1 MKRTFHVVG
10 AAVALGAIFG
20 APWCPRANPEGAGAG
35 PALPGATV
43 LRQNTQLC
51 CFPAGQRHLALPKH
65 LGEHPEPRPERL
77 LHPCVS
83 LSHSAGGERQ
93 AGHGDNKRT
102 RRWEGRG
109 TDGSGLEGQT
119 CALCRLEAPVQRGS
133 TCSHTARCRR
143 HRDPRWPQDAGTQGR
158 TDTGTQG
165 HRDAGAWPRQPPP
178 RRRDG
183 KHTSLLH
190 LPLNKKSSKCL
201 INSLGRNKNI
211 MRKTIWLKKKMA
223 LADSLLLAVP
233 GHMCLV
239 KWSSGLWLMGFSHV
253 SILHL
258 CMS

>member
-1 MKRTFHVVG
+1 MCPVQAGGPG
-10 AAVALGAIFG
+10 AARQHVLAH
-20 APWCPRANPEGAGAG
+20 R
-35 PALPGATV
+35 ALP
-43 LRQNTQLC
+43 
-51 CFPAGQRHLALPKH
+51 PA
-65 LGEHPEPRPERL
+65 PRP
-77 LHPCVS
+77 S
-83 LSHSAGGERQ
+83 LAPG
-93 AGHGDNKRT
+93 
-102 RRWEGRG
+102 RR
-109 TDGSGLEGQT
+109 
-119 CALCRLEAPVQRGS
+119 
-133 TCSHTARCRR
+133 
-143 HRDPRWPQDAGTQGR
+143 
-158 TDTGTQG
+158 DTGTQG

-223 LADSLLLAVP
+223 LAGSLLLAVP